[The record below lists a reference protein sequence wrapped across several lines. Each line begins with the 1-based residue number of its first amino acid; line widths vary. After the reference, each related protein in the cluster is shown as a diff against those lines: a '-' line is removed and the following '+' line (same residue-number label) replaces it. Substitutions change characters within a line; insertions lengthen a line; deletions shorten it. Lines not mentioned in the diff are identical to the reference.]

1 MPPVSMAKEEKKLM
15 GDWRDSYGK
24 PVRQLTVRNQST
36 KDNVRDLLLYACT
49 APDSA
54 AKLEDFSVIVQ
65 DTAKRR

>member
-1 MPPVSMAKEEKKLM
+1 M

-36 KDNVRDLLLYACT
+36 KDNVGNLPLYACT
-49 APDSA
+49 APHSA